1 MKKKKKKP
9 KDRRCYRCRNNLE
22 NRPCPICYPDKVMKK
37 IEEKLGYPLG
47 NPVKYELLN
56 VYDLS
61 DKYNAKVI
69 IKKF

>member
-1 MKKKKKKP
+1 
-9 KDRRCYRCRNNLE
+9 
-22 NRPCPICYPDKVMKK
+22 MKK